1 MERLSWKI
9 DMFLLDWKNNP
20 NRLPLIVKGARQI
33 GKQKLFYILEK
44 NYKSII
50 EINFVLRKQY
60 KDFFDD
66 GFEIDNI
73 LKNISL
79 KNPNLEFPIG
89 WILIFFDD
97 QDCIN
102 CATNLKSFKLDGR
115 YDVICSGS
123 LMEIN
128 YNEIES
134 NSFGYKEDYEMY
146 SFDFEEYLCAK
157 GYKDDQ
163 IDNLYEKML
172 SITPLSSIEYKV
184 MLDNFREYM
193 VLGGEL

>member
-1 MERLSWKI
+1 
-9 DMFLLDWKNNP
+9 MFLLDWKNNP

-89 WILIFFDD
+89 
-97 QDCIN
+97 
-102 CATNLKSFKLDGR
+102 
-115 YDVICSGS
+115 
-123 LMEIN
+123 
-128 YNEIES
+128 
-134 NSFGYKEDYEMY
+134 
-146 SFDFEEYLCAK
+146 
-157 GYKDDQ
+157 
-163 IDNLYEKML
+163 
-172 SITPLSSIEYKV
+172 
-184 MLDNFREYM
+184 
-193 VLGGEL
+193 

>member
-1 MERLSWKI
+1 
-9 DMFLLDWKNNP
+9 
-20 NRLPLIVKGARQI
+20 
-33 GKQKLFYILEK
+33 
-44 NYKSII
+44 
-50 EINFVLRKQY
+50 
-60 KDFFDD
+60 
-66 GFEIDNI
+66 
-73 LKNISL
+73 
-79 KNPNLEFPIG
+79 
-89 WILIFFDD
+89 
-97 QDCIN
+97 
-102 CATNLKSFKLDGR
+102 
-115 YDVICSGS
+115 
-123 LMEIN
+123 MEIN